1 MSRLVDLYIYHN
13 EAETIR
19 FLILKRSDKVKY
31 SGQWRMVGGK
41 VCSHESADEAAIR
54 ELHEETNLQADLF
67 WTLPSVNTFYE
78 HQTDSIHHIPAFA
91 AQVDPGKPIKLNHEH
106 LEWQWIAAR
115 SIADYIFWP
124 EQQRLMRLLASIINN
139 NQLLDEWIIHD
150 QRS

>member
-54 ELHEETNLQADLF
+54 ELPEETNLQGDLF
-67 WTLPSVNTFYE
+67 WTLPSVNTLYK
-78 HQTDSIHHIPAFA
+78 HKTDSIHHIQAFA
-91 AQVDPGKPIKLNHEH
+91 AQEDTGMPIIMNHEH
-106 LEWQWIAAR
+106 LQ
-115 SIADYIFWP
+115 
-124 EQQRLMRLLASIINN
+124 EQG
-139 NQLLDEWIIHD
+139 
-150 QRS
+150 